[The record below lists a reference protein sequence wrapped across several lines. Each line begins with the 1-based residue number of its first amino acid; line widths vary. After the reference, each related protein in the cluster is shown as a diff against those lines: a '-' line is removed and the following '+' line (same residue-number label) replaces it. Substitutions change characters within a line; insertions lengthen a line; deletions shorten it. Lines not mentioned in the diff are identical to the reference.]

1 MTKLRQI
8 GLLLIAPLLLL
19 PGSAVA
25 GTAAGDSV
33 VGSGWRLL
41 DGDPRAWFTIDAR
54 SDASGGDAH
63 GTYTFDFPD
72 FGVSFTGEVT
82 CLRVDG
88 SAAVVGGRITE
99 SQGLNG
105 EVGFAVWFI
114 DGGIPAGGQPGPDQ
128 VSTTPVLAEVPT
140 GCPSLELPSTEAWR
154 AVKGSLAV
162 HDR

>member
-1 MTKLRQI
+1 MTKLRKF

-72 FGVSFTGEVT
+72 VGVSFTGEVT

-154 AVKGSLAV
+154 VVKGSLAV